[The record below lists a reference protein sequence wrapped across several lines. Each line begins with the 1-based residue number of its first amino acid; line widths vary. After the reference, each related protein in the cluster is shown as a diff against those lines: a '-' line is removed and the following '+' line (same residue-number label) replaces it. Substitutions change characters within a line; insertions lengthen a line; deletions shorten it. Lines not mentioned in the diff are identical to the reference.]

1 LKSRLY
7 YNDLLEAIEEKL
19 GDVIEEV
26 IDKYYS
32 DKIDV
37 ELEFEDIL
45 SFIASE
51 LGSEEE
57 LEYSDGVIKEIKKL
71 SRTRYV
77 AELVVS
83 YLLSK
88 YIEQRSSRINDYD
101 DSVQEFD
108 F

>member
-19 GDVIEEV
+19 GDVIEDL
-26 IDKYYS
+26 IDRYYS
-32 DKIDV
+32 DKIDL

-45 SFIASE
+45 DFIASE
-51 LGSEEE
+51 LGSGSD
-57 LEYSDGVIKEIKKL
+57 LEYSGEVIKEVKKL
-71 SRTRYV
+71 SRNRHV
-77 AELVVS
+77 AELVIS

-101 DSVQEFD
+101 GDIQGFD